1 MLNNTKIKSF
11 QLSIETADDRT
22 KEIASFY
29 WAINDGKFQNK
40 PTDILKKYNLSLKE
54 LRLVISG
61 CSYIARVLHNCNDC
75 GKERSDQVNSQSTF
89 KYVSVRCSD
98 CSLKRSEDMEQF
110 YMDQDMLAD
119 TEQQNFDEV
128 TNDPILKTL
137 TESEYQIL
145 KLIVTHQIKSKI
157 YSTAFQG
164 DPYNK
169 SVWKIVNK
177 LERLNLIHVGRNIN
191 GGVVSFDFDPT
202 LIYELDNYKNLN
214 KQSNKNSFLTTKN
227 SRFEE
232 IKHHDIGTFPLND
245 GLNLIPGEVYLYRGS
260 IVENGSIYLK
270 FTPVDRIDKAPSQTT
285 IENEP
290 KPISDIINSMFNR
303 L

>member
-1 MLNNTKIKSF
+1 
-11 QLSIETADDRT
+11 
-22 KEIASFY
+22 
-29 WAINDGKFQNK
+29 
-40 PTDILKKYNLSLKE
+40 
-54 LRLVISG
+54 
-61 CSYIARVLHNCNDC
+61 
-75 GKERSDQVNSQSTF
+75 
-89 KYVSVRCSD
+89 
-98 CSLKRSEDMEQF
+98 MEQF
-110 YMDQDMLAD
+110 YREQDMLAD

-137 TESEYQIL
+137 TESEYQTL

-169 SVWKIVNK
+169 NVWKIVNK

-191 GGVVSFDFDPT
+191 GGVISFDFDPT

-232 IKHHDIGTFPLND
+232 IKYHDIGTFPLND
-245 GLNLIPGEVYLYRGS
+245 CLNLIPGEVYLYGGS

-270 FTPVDRIDKAPSQTT
+270 FTPVDKIDKAPSQTT